1 MPVEMIQ
8 TKRLFQQVYEQ
19 LAALIARG
27 EFPLGER
34 LPAERD
40 LARQLGVSRA
50 TVREAMIALEL
61 LGLVEVRVGAGSF
74 VVRDKPLTRASAAPD
89 HAPNDS
95 GDDALDE
102 LGLGPFEI
110 LEARRTIECAVAAF
124 AAQQI
129 QDSDIA
135 ELEHALAVM
144 EQEHRTGFKT
154 EEGDRSFHVGIARA
168 THNSALV
175 RTVESLWDLKFRA
188 PMWAKLHE
196 RVRAALLRP
205 ALMSDHWQI
214 LEALRRRDPE
224 AARAAMDAHLVQV
237 AEDLLRISEAEFIG
251 EVADEDQRRG
261 RRAVGR

>member
-19 LAALIARG
+19 LADLIAKG

-61 LGLVEVRVGAGSF
+61 SGLVEVRVGAGVF
-74 VVRDKPLTRASAAPD
+74 VVRGRPRATREGADA
-89 HAPNDS
+89 
-95 GDDALDE
+95 DD

-110 LEARRTIECAVAAF
+110 LEARRTIECAIAFF

-135 ELEHALAVM
+135 ELEAALAVM
-144 EQEHRTGFKT
+144 EEEHRTGFKS
-154 EEGDRSFHVGIARA
+154 ENGDRGFHVGIARA
-168 THNSALV
+168 TRNAALV
-175 RTVESLWDLKFRA
+175 RTVENLWDLKYRA

-196 RVRAALLRP
+196 RVRASLLRP
-205 ALMSDHWQI
+205 ALLSDHWQI
-214 LEALRRRDPE
+214 LEALRRRDPV
-224 AARAAMDAHLVQV
+224 AARDAMDAHLVQV
-237 AEDLLRISEAEFIG
+237 AEDLLRISEAEFAG
-251 EVADEDQRRG
+251 EVADEDQQRG

>member
-8 TKRLFQQVYEQ
+8 TKRLFQQVFEQ
-19 LAALIARG
+19 LAELIAKG

-61 LGLVEVRVGAGSF
+61 SGLVEVRVGAGIF
-74 VVRDKPLTRASAAPD
+74 VARAKPLERNPTE
-89 HAPNDS
+89 
-95 GDDALDE
+95 DE
-102 LGLGPFEI
+102 DLGLAPFEI
-110 LEARRTIECAVAAF
+110 LEARRTIECAVAYF

-129 QDSDIA
+129 QDSDLA
-135 ELEHALAVM
+135 ELEAALEVM
-144 EQEHRTGFKT
+144 EEEHRNGFKT
-154 EEGDRSFHVGIARA
+154 EDGDRRFHVGIARA
-168 THNSALV
+168 TRNSALV
-175 RTVESLWDLKFRA
+175 KTVEALWDMKFRA

-205 ALMSDHWQI
+205 GLMGQHRDI
-214 LEALRRRDPE
+214 LGALRRRDPE
-224 AARAAMDAHLVQV
+224 AARDAMDAHLVQV

-251 EVADEDQRRG
+251 EVADEDQQRG

>member
-19 LAALIARG
+19 LADLIGKG

-61 LGLVEVRVGAGSF
+61 SGLVEVRVGAGIF
-74 VVRDKPLTRASAAPD
+74 VVRDRPRGRAGAEEMAED
-89 HAPNDS
+89 
-95 GDDALDE
+95 

-110 LEARRTIECAVAAF
+110 LEARRTIECAIAYF

-129 QDSDIA
+129 QDSDIEA
-135 ELEHALAVM
+135 LEAALAVM
-144 EQEHRTGFKT
+144 EEEHRTGFKT
-154 EEGDRSFHVGIARA
+154 ENGDRSFHVGIARA
-168 THNSALV
+168 TRNSALV
-175 RTVESLWDLKFRA
+175 RTVESLWDLKYRA

-205 ALMSDHWQI
+205 ALLSDHWQI
-214 LEALRRRDPE
+214 LEALRRRDPV
-224 AARAAMDAHLVQV
+224 AARDAMDAHLVQV
-237 AEDLLRISEAEFIG
+237 AEDLLRISEAEFVG
-251 EVADEDQRRG
+251 EVADEDQQRG

>member
-8 TKRLFQQVYEQ
+8 TKRLFRQVYEQ
-19 LAALIARG
+19 LAELIAKG

-40 LARQLGVSRA
+40 LARQLGISRA

-61 LGLVEVRVGAGSF
+61 SGLVEVRVGAGIF
-74 VVRDKPLTRASAAPD
+74 VVRSRPLSRGSDEEADGTA
-89 HAPNDS
+89 
-95 GDDALDE
+95 E

-110 LEARRTIECAVAAF
+110 LEARRTVECAVAFF

-135 ELEHALAVM
+135 ELEAALAVM
-144 EQEHRTGFKT
+144 EEEHCTGFKT
-154 EEGDRSFHVGIARA
+154 ENGDRGFHVGIARA
-168 THNSALV
+168 TRNGALV
-175 RTVESLWDLKFRA
+175 RMVETLWDLKYRA

-205 ALMSDHWQI
+205 ALLSDHWQI
-214 LEALRRRDPE
+214 LEALRRRDPA
-224 AARAAMDAHLVQV
+224 AARDAMDAHLVQV
-237 AEDLLRISEAEFIG
+237 AEDLLRISEAEFAG
-251 EVADEDQRRG
+251 EVADEDQQRG

>member
-1 MPVEMIQ
+1 MPVEMIH

-19 LAALIARG
+19 LAELIARG

-61 LGLVEVRVGAGSF
+61 SGLVEVRVGAGIF
-74 VVRDKPLTRASAAPD
+74 VVRDRPLARGSA
-89 HAPNDS
+89 
-95 GDDALDE
+95 DE
-102 LGLGPFEI
+102 EGLGLGPFEI
-110 LEARRTIECAVAAF
+110 LEARRTIECAVAYF

-135 ELEHALAVM
+135 ELEAALAVM
-144 EQEHRTGFKT
+144 EEEHRTGFKT

-168 THNSALV
+168 TRNSALV
-175 RTVESLWDLKFRA
+175 RTVESLWDLKYRA

-205 ALMSDHWQI
+205 ALLSDHWQI
-214 LEALRRRDPE
+214 LEALRRRDPV
-224 AARAAMDAHLVQV
+224 AARDAMDAHLVQV
-237 AEDLLRISEAEFIG
+237 AEDLLRISEAEFVG
-251 EVADEDQRRG
+251 EVADEDQQRG

>member
-1 MPVEMIQ
+1 MPVEIIQ

-19 LAALIARG
+19 LAHLIAEG

-50 TVREAMIALEL
+50 TVREAMIALEIS
-61 LGLVEVRVGAGSF
+61 GLVEVRVGAGVF
-74 VVRDKPLTRASAAPD
+74 VVRDRPLAQGPSEDPGED
-89 HAPNDS
+89 
-95 GDDALDE
+95 

-135 ELEHALAVM
+135 ELETALEVM
-144 EQEHRTGFKT
+144 AEEHRTGFKS
-154 EEGDRSFHVGIARA
+154 EEGDRAFHLGIARA
-168 THNSALV
+168 TRNSALV
-175 RTVESLWDLKFRA
+175 RTVEALWDLKYRA

-196 RVRAALLRP
+196 RVRASLLRP
-205 ALMSDHWQI
+205 ALLDDHREI

-237 AEDLLRISEAEFIG
+237 AEDLLRISEAEFAG
-251 EVADEDQRRG
+251 EVCDVDQQRG

>member
-1 MPVEMIQ
+1 MPVETIQ
-8 TKRLFQQVYEQ
+8 TKRLFQQVYDQ
-19 LAALIARG
+19 LAELIAKA

-61 LGLVEVRVGAGSF
+61 SGLVEVRVGAGVF
-74 VVRDKPLTRASAAPD
+74 VVRDRPLLRSNAPED
-89 HAPNDS
+89 IAED
-95 GDDALDE
+95 
-102 LGLGPFEI
+102 LGPGPFEI
-110 LEARRTIECAVAAF
+110 LEARRTIECAVAYF

-135 ELEHALAVM
+135 ALELALAVM
-144 EQEHRTGFKT
+144 KEEHDTGFKT
-154 EEGDRSFHVGIARA
+154 ENGDRDFHVGIARA
-168 THNSALV
+168 THNAALV
-175 RTVESLWDLKFRA
+175 RTVESLWDLKYRA

-205 ALMSDHWQI
+205 ALLSDHWKI
-214 LEALRRRDPE
+214 LEALRRRDPQG
-224 AARAAMDAHLVQV
+224 ARDAMDAHLVQV
-237 AEDLLRISEAEFIG
+237 AEDLLRISEAEFAG
-251 EVADEDQRRG
+251 EVAAEDQQRG